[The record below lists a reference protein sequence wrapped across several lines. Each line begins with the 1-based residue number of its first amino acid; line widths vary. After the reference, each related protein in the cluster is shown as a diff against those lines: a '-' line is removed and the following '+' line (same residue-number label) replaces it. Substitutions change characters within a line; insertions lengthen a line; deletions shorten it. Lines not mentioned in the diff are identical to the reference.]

1 MRARNIKPG
10 FWKNEDL
17 VDLAFEHRL
26 LFIGLWMLADR
37 EGRLEDRP
45 KRIKMELFPGDDVE
59 IDSGLS
65 ALADMGLIK
74 RYEVDGKKYVQV
86 ENFVKHQM
94 PHHKEVASKIPP
106 PEGTKAVSRH
116 AYDVSKGLREAIFE
130 RDGGQCLKCGANE
143 GLSLDHIKPLAD
155 GGTNEEC
162 NLQTLCKSC
171 NSSKGRA
178 TKDYRKTVVG
188 KTSNQQKPN
197 VEPTLNKQRI
207 NEGARCP
214 SDSLNPDSLNPE
226 SINTLGTSA
235 SDAPTQ
241 TDSANAD
248 GPEKKPPYPQEFEL
262 AWGKYPKRPGS
273 NPKRQAF
280 KAWKAR
286 TKEGHDP
293 AQILAGVV
301 RYAKFCQGT
310 GKTNTEFV
318 MQAQRFFGP
327 SCEFESEWSPPEP
340 FPDRPRHSG
349 FSEIDYS
356 QGLKQEVPDGVANF

>member
-45 KRIKMELFPGDDVE
+45 KRIKMELFPCDNVNVE
-59 IDSGLS
+59 AGLQE
-65 ALADMGLIK
+65 LCGLGLLE
-74 RYEVDGKKYVQV
+74 RYESQG
-86 ENFVKHQM
+86 VKVVLITKFSEHQS
-94 PHHKEVASKIPP
+94 PHHSEKRSELPGKAGYDPVNPP
-106 PEGTKAVSRH
+106 KKSSPKPAK
-116 AYDVSKGLREAIFE
+116 SKGGNGKPTNGSTEDYGERPAISPINT
-130 RDGGQCLKCGANE
+130 G
-143 GLSLDHIKPLAD
+143 
-155 GGTNEEC
+155 
-162 NLQTLCKSC
+162 
-171 NSSKGRA
+171 
-178 TKDYRKTVVG
+178 
-188 KTSNQQKPN
+188 
-197 VEPTLNKQRI
+197 EPTVDLPDAHGEPTVDPQNHHGR
-207 NEGARCP
+207 NRP
-214 SDSLNPDSLNPE
+214 DSLNPDSPNPE
-226 SINTLGTSA
+226 SINTLGTST
-235 SDAPTQ
+235 SDAPAQ
-241 TDSANAD
+241 GESASGEDS
-248 GPEKKPPYPQEFEL
+248 EKKPPYPQEFEL
-262 AWGKYPKRPGS
+262 AWQKYPKRPGS

-280 KAWKAR
+280 KAWTAR

-301 RYAKFCQGT
+301 RYAKFCQST